1 MLSFSPRLA
10 PRPRDKWLPFREFY
24 GADRRLCYRNPRLL
38 RRRVSPPPSCGF
50 VGFGFVE
57 FVDPECG
64 GDPVSFCRLPMRTC
78 FPFRGLFAA
87 TCDVGRS
94 LARGHSARP
103 TRRTGQRAP
112 ALRVLR
118 GRARNGGHA
127 LSGFEGL
134 QHADPELVHARQASG
149 FLSCGMPARATGDR
163 RRGPSLCHAST
174 PPRTRHVPL
183 VHAAGVVRD
192 PAVGKG
198 HLATLHWPWLPEPY
212 LPDHRLWC
220 SGCGSRCHSGHRL
233 WRPGRGRLDPTRA
246 GAAFARVH
254 RPCRVHRDCHYS
266 PFGRHP
272 CVPG

>member
-1 MLSFSPRLA
+1 MVSLAQLLSYSRRVWPLVHA
-10 PRPRDKWLPFREFY
+10 IWLPFREFFA

-50 VGFGFVE
+50 VGSGFVE

-64 GDPVSFCRLPMRTC
+64 GDPVSFFAWLCRLPMRTC

-163 RRGPSLCHAST
+163 RRGPLLCHAST

-198 HLATLHWPWLPEPY
+198 HLAALHWPWLPELC
-212 LPDHRLWC
+212 LPPPRLC
-220 SGCGSRCHSGHRL
+220 
-233 WRPGRGRLDPTRA
+233 
-246 GAAFARVH
+246 ARDRSVH
-254 RPCRVHRDCHYS
+254 YA
-266 PFGRHP
+266 
-272 CVPG
+272 